1 MDLKLFC
8 FSGFEFWVILF
19 SGFEFRLILFLWVV
33 EICAGTSI
41 PFKEMLVCLLALPL
55 LGLLLELIKIKA
67 SPLGI
72 YVASTFRNLSTLVL
86 FINLRKCSTVVL
98 SGSKQH

>member
-1 MDLKLFC
+1 MNFGS
-8 FSGFEFWVILF
+8 FFF

-33 EICAGTSI
+33 EICDGTSI

-67 SPLGI
+67 SPLGLF
-72 YVASTFRNLSTLVL
+72 VASTFRNLSNLVL
-86 FINLRKCSTVVL
+86 FINLRKFSTVVL
-98 SGSKQH
+98 SGSKQL